1 MQSPRRV
8 LWETGFLVF
17 CLFLGVTLPAL
28 VCMRTGWEPVVL
40 PMQLCVLFCGLLC
53 GPAYGLS
60 CGALCPV
67 FSNMIFGAPSLSA
80 LPVSLCLCALYGF
93 LAGLLVCLLRSGW
106 CWINVYAA
114 LIGAI
119 LLGRGI
125 EGLLHAFLLRPGA
138 YSWWIWAQESFVI
151 PLPGLIIQLAVL
163 PVAVLALW
171 KLHPVLGPYG
181 EH

>member
-1 MQSPRRV
+1 MR
-8 LWETGFLVF
+8 LTGYIIAGAMAITWGTAPAQTIDDARQMMLD
-17 CLFLGVTLPAL
+17 GDYAAALP
-28 VCMRTGWEPVVL
+28 
-40 PMQLCVLFCGLLC
+40 
-53 GPAYGLS
+53 
-60 CGALCPV
+60 
-67 FSNMIFGAPSLSA
+67 IFEKALSA
-80 LPVSLCLCALYGF
+80 KPKDASLNQWVG
-93 LAGLLVCLLRSGW
+93 VCLLRSGW
-106 CWINVYAA
+106 GWINVYAA

>member
-28 VCMRTGWEPVVL
+28 VRMRTGWEPVVL

-80 LPVSLCLCALYGF
+80 CAPFMAFWQGCWCACCAA
-93 LAGLLVCLLRSGW
+93 AGAG
-106 CWINVYAA
+106 
-114 LIGAI
+114 
-119 LLGRGI
+119 
-125 EGLLHAFLLRPGA
+125 
-138 YSWWIWAQESFVI
+138 
-151 PLPGLIIQLAVL
+151 
-163 PVAVLALW
+163 
-171 KLHPVLGPYG
+171 
-181 EH
+181 